1 MCTEMG
7 GPASLSAK
15 SGGKSY
21 CVLYRPPPPPPQAI
35 LDLDG
40 SSAVSQEEFLTAA
53 RSYVELSKMA
63 SAAATEEVRSTLT
76 RCSRLLAGAK
86 VRGGSMALTLTEP
99 PSIPMLR

>member
-1 MCTEMG
+1 MAPTL
-7 GPASLSAK
+7 PPRSLPS
-15 SGGKSY
+15 
-21 CVLYRPPPPPPQAI
+21 QAI

-76 RCSRLLAGAK
+76 CCSRLLAGAK
-86 VRGGSMALTLTEP
+86 VRAGGEAG
-99 PSIPMLR
+99 LRPY